1 MKNDFLE
8 ILKRLTENE
17 VSFVIIGGF
26 AATVYGCTLV
36 TQDIDIC
43 CDFSPANLLQLQKAL
58 AGLHPV
64 HRMTPNRK
72 PLELT
77 TDNIKGLKNL
87 YLATDLGTLD
97 CIGFVEGIGDFE
109 QVVKVSRKIETDG
122 LTLNTLTID
131 ALIGAKEAMRR
142 PRDRQAVIQ
151 LKAIREQINQNGK

>member
-8 ILKRLTENE
+8 ILKRLTEND

-77 TDNIKGLKNL
+77 ADNIKGLKNL

-109 QVVKVSRKIETDG
+109 QVVKVRRKIKTDG

-142 PRDRQAVIQ
+142 PRDRQAIIQ